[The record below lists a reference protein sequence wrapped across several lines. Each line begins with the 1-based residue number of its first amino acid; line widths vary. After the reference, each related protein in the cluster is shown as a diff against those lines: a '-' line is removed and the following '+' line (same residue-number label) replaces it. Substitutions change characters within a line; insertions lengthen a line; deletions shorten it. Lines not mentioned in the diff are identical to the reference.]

1 MARLKLWLWG
11 LLIVTFSLIIF
22 SFYFVATDGKGLYRL
37 ARYYLSQDIPN
48 KEYAWF
54 DFIYHQDPGSYI
66 NGVYAFGDEDSISLW
81 TLSGLKRFYAKP
93 LTSVYVFRDTCGIVR
108 KLTETGAPSL
118 NNPELVSIN
127 LSDWQTGMKPEYFV
141 RIKTLGKEDGKNL
154 IDKAWSISGKY
165 KVLGRIDRGVCE

>member
-1 MARLKLWLWG
+1 MSRIKAIILSVVV
-11 LLIVTFSLIIF
+11 LILSLVIFGIYFFS
-22 SFYFVATDGKGLYRL
+22 TGGTGLYRL

-48 KEYAWF
+48 KEYTWF
-54 DFIYHQDPGSYI
+54 DFVYRQDPGSYI